1 MSSTPYDDVFRT
13 LLTDC
18 TELMIPVVN
27 EIFHTDYT
35 GNEKIRLLQNE
46 HFIQMPDGSKQERIT
61 DSSFEIISGNTCN
74 IKCKKRYHIECQSF
88 EDGSMVVR
96 MFEYDTQIALENR
109 ELTPDTLTV
118 SFHDSAIISLRHTS
132 HTPDEMNINILT
144 PGGNVS
150 YNVPVLKVRQYSA
163 DELFEK
169 HLFFLIPFHIFVY
182 EKDFNEIEQNDEK
195 LKKLEAEYTYITKH
209 LNEASHAGILSEY
222 TKAAIL
228 EMSRKVVKHLA
239 AKYKKIKKG
248 VNLNMGG
255 KVLNYRAK
263 DILNR
268 GHAEG
273 FIEGEEQTKIQ
284 IATKLLTCG
293 NDIKSVADITELPE
307 ETVSKLAEKI

>member
-1 MSSTPYDDVFRT
+1 M
-13 LLTDC
+13 
-18 TELMIPVVN
+18 
-27 EIFHTDYT
+27 
-35 GNEKIRLLQNE
+35 
-46 HFIQMPDGSKQERIT
+46 
-61 DSSFEIISGNTCN
+61 
-74 IKCKKRYHIECQSF
+74 
-88 EDGSMVVR
+88 
-96 MFEYDTQIALENR
+96 
-109 ELTPDTLTV
+109 
-118 SFHDSAIISLRHTS
+118 
-132 HTPDEMNINILT
+132 
-144 PGGNVS
+144 S
-150 YNVPVLKVRQYSA
+150 YNIPVLKVRQYSA

-268 GHAEG
+268 GRA
-273 FIEGEEQTKIQ
+273 EGEEQTKIQ

>member
-1 MSSTPYDDVFRT
+1 M
-13 LLTDC
+13 
-18 TELMIPVVN
+18 
-27 EIFHTDYT
+27 
-35 GNEKIRLLQNE
+35 
-46 HFIQMPDGSKQERIT
+46 
-61 DSSFEIISGNTCN
+61 
-74 IKCKKRYHIECQSF
+74 
-88 EDGSMVVR
+88 
-96 MFEYDTQIALENR
+96 
-109 ELTPDTLTV
+109 
-118 SFHDSAIISLRHTS
+118 
-132 HTPDEMNINILT
+132 
-144 PGGNVS
+144 S
-150 YNVPVLKVRQYSA
+150 YNIPVLKVRQYSA

-268 GHAEG
+268 GRA
-273 FIEGEEQTKIQ
+273 EGEEQTKIQ

-307 ETVSKLAEKI
+307 ETVAN